1 MKNIKLILKGLLFYA
16 TLLLAVFTIC
26 GIDSL
31 YNKDYFFPLIGIV
44 IALLYTCRKVI
55 TLKDIDTFSGKD
67 LF

>member
-1 MKNIKLILKGLLFYA
+1 MKTVKLILKGLLFYT

-26 GIDSL
+26 GVDSL
-31 YNKDYFFPLIGIV
+31 YDKDCFFPLIGIV

-55 TLKDIDTFSGKD
+55 TLEDVDTFSGKD